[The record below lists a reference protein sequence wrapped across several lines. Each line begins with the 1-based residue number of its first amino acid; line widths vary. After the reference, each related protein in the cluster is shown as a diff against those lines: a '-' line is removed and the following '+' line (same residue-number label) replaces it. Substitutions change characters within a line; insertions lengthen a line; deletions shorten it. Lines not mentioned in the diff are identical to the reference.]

1 MPLARRGG
9 PGVSFAAKNMD
20 RESAKQLILAE
31 ALSEN
36 SLIVLARMGDEPPK
50 DRIEALLR
58 ALKIIF
64 DESREEKMI
73 DRTLAHALF
82 NLGVRLPQEIES
94 WQRQGVKFRESL
106 LSLEIIALLSAI
118 ESVLED
124 VWIKAIK

>member
-1 MPLARRGG
+1 VADPEYRFG
-9 PGVSFAAKNMD
+9 AKNMD
-20 RESAKQLILAE
+20 RESAKELILAE
-31 ALSEN
+31 GLGEN
-36 SLIVLARMGDEPPK
+36 GLIILARMGDEPPK
-50 DRIEALLR
+50 DRMEALLR

-64 DESREEKMI
+64 DESREEKVI
-73 DRTLAHALF
+73 DRALAHALF

-94 WQRQGVKFRESL
+94 WTRQGVKFRESL